1 MIELICLYDANI
13 RKQPGSIPLVIG
25 KHSPGKRGV
34 PALHLRGIFLENQ
47 TEGQGGTGRVD
58 MKKGAVPKGLSYSSV
73 CFAATSPI
81 LGEVLEYQRF

>member
-13 RKQPGSIPLVIG
+13 RKQPGSIPLATG

-34 PALHLRGIFLENQ
+34 PPLHLRGIFLVNQ
-47 TEGQGGTGRVD
+47 TEGQGGTGGVD
-58 MKKGAVPKGLSYSSV
+58 MKKGAVPNRLSYSSV

-81 LGEVLEYQRF
+81 LEKELECQRF